1 MRGIYYDP
9 DAPVI
14 NEQYAVVY
22 APRRSRDRFPESSV
36 EIVASETAAREQAA
50 AEDKKFA
57 AKVLGPSRSSEGL
70 RIYYVVEW
78 LT

>member
-1 MRGIYYDP
+1 MRGIYFDP

-22 APRRSRDRFPESSV
+22 APRRRRDRFPETSV
-36 EIVASETAAREQAA
+36 EIMESESAARDQAA
-50 AEDKKFA
+50 PDNKKFA

-78 LT
+78 LA